1 MNGMEKPTK
10 EIKALRKAIRY
21 HNHRYYVLDDP
32 EISDAEY
39 DRRFQR
45 LLELETRH
53 PELVTPDSPT
63 QRVGAPPQETFSEV
77 KHRLPM
83 LSLENG
89 FRDQDIVDFEVRVKR
104 FLGDDPSIDYTV
116 EPKMDGLAVEL
127 VYEKGALTVASTRG
141 DGFVGENVTANIR
154 TILSVPL
161 TLTEVTDGPPIPE
174 LLEARGE
181 VYMEEAAFETL
192 NRARIERGLPA
203 FANPRNAAAG
213 SLRQLNPRITAK
225 RRLNM
230 FCYGIGEMTG
240 PGFNTHYEL
249 MIALQ
254 HWGLR
259 VNRPHIQV
267 CKTISD
273 VIDYCHHLEEIRTQF
288 AFQIDGAVIKVNLL
302 ELQARLGQKSRSPRW
317 ALAYKFKPIQETTRI
332 VKIDVQVGRT
342 GALTPVAH
350 LEPVEIG
357 GVLVKRATLHN
368 QMEIDKKD
376 IREFDT
382 VVVQRAGDV
391 IPEVVKAIKSKR
403 TGQEKQFIMPTRCP
417 ECGTEVV
424 RKEGEVVLRCPNRN
438 CPAQIKES
446 LRHFVSKGA
455 MNIDGLGEK
464 LITQLI
470 DRGLAKDGADLYSL
484 RYNDLLTLE
493 KIADKSAQN
502 LIQAIETS
510 KRTSLAKFIYAL
522 GIRHVG
528 EHVARIIA
536 DHFGDLERLS
546 EATEDDLIAID
557 EVGPQIA
564 ESIVTYFSDESNK
577 RYIERLIAAGMHV
590 AAGPPPLE
598 TPIAGKSF
606 VITGSLKTM
615 KRQEAKELLVRKG
628 GRLASSVSGSTD
640 YLIVGESPGSKL
652 KKAQDLNTT
661 ILSEDGFLNLIRSAH
676 NGDNGTME

>member
-1 MNGMEKPTK
+1 MEKPTK

-676 NGDNGTME
+676 NGDNGTIE

>member
-1 MNGMEKPTK
+1 
-10 EIKALRKAIRY
+10 
-21 HNHRYYVLDDP
+21 
-32 EISDAEY
+32 
-39 DRRFQR
+39 
-45 LLELETRH
+45 
-53 PELVTPDSPT
+53 
-63 QRVGAPPQETFSEV
+63 
-77 KHRLPM
+77 
-83 LSLENG
+83 
-89 FRDQDIVDFEVRVKR
+89 
-104 FLGDDPSIDYTV
+104 
-116 EPKMDGLAVEL
+116 
-127 VYEKGALTVASTRG
+127 
-141 DGFVGENVTANIR
+141 
-154 TILSVPL
+154 
-161 TLTEVTDGPPIPE
+161 
-174 LLEARGE
+174 
-181 VYMEEAAFETL
+181 
-192 NRARIERGLPA
+192 
-203 FANPRNAAAG
+203 
-213 SLRQLNPRITAK
+213 
-225 RRLNM
+225 
-230 FCYGIGEMTG
+230 
-240 PGFNTHYEL
+240 
-249 MIALQ
+249 
-254 HWGLR
+254 
-259 VNRPHIQV
+259 
-267 CKTISD
+267 
-273 VIDYCHHLEEIRTQF
+273 
-288 AFQIDGAVIKVNLL
+288 
-302 ELQARLGQKSRSPRW
+302 
-317 ALAYKFKPIQETTRI
+317 
-332 VKIDVQVGRT
+332 
-342 GALTPVAH
+342 
-350 LEPVEIG
+350 
-357 GVLVKRATLHN
+357 
-368 QMEIDKKD
+368 
-376 IREFDT
+376 
-382 VVVQRAGDV
+382 
-391 IPEVVKAIKSKR
+391 
-403 TGQEKQFIMPTRCP
+403 
-417 ECGTEVV
+417 
-424 RKEGEVVLRCPNRN
+424 
-438 CPAQIKES
+438 
-446 LRHFVSKGA
+446 

-676 NGDNGTME
+676 NGDNGTIE

>member
-10 EIKALRKAIRY
+10 EIKALREAIGY

-154 TILSVPL
+154 TILSIPL

-249 MIALQ
+249 MLALQ

-288 AFQIDGAVIKVNLL
+288 AFQIDGAVIKVNPLQ
-302 ELQARLGQKSRSPRW
+302 LQARLGQKSRSPRW

-438 CPAQIKES
+438 CPAQIKET

-676 NGDNGTME
+676 NGDNGTIE

>member
-1 MNGMEKPTK
+1 MEKPTK
-10 EIKALRKAIRY
+10 EIKALREAIGY

-39 DRRFQR
+39 DRLFQR

-154 TILSVPL
+154 TILSIPL

-174 LLEARGE
+174 LLETRGE

-249 MIALQ
+249 MLALQ

-288 AFQIDGAVIKVNLL
+288 AFQIDGAVIKVNPLQ
-302 ELQARLGQKSRSPRW
+302 LQARLGQKSRSPRW

-676 NGDNGTME
+676 NGDNGTIE

>member
-10 EIKALRKAIRY
+10 EIKALRETIRY

-39 DRRFQR
+39 DRLFQR

-53 PELVTPDSPT
+53 PELITPDSPT

-89 FRDQDIVDFEVRVKR
+89 FRDQDIVDFELRVKR

-127 VYEKGALTVASTRG
+127 VYEKGALTIASTRG

-154 TILSVPL
+154 TILSIPL

-288 AFQIDGAVIKVNLL
+288 AFQIDGAVIKVNPL

-455 MNIDGLGEK
+455 INIDGLGEK